1 MGSLAFLL
9 PLQHADLKMV
19 NAEIEKKLQTIN
31 KKQDT
36 IEKSVMDRNAKL

>member
-1 MGSLAFLL
+1 
-9 PLQHADLKMV
+9 MV